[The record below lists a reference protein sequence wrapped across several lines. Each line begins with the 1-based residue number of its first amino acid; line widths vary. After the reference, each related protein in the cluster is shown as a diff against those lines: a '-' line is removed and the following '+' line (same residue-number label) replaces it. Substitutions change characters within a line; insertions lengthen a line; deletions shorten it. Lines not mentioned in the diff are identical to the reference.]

1 MVRSCSHGEPAC
13 DAGGAKTRARVVLLA
28 ALFALPL
35 SAQAPAT
42 EPTTVIVVRH
52 AERASS
58 EDDSPLSA
66 EGQRR
71 AQTLAQMLRDTP
83 LRAII
88 TSQYVRTAQTA
99 APIAQQKQITPD
111 VLPADKLDQLINRIH
126 SLAGG
131 TILVVHHSN
140 TVPAIVAKLGG
151 RTPLIADTEFDRL
164 LIVTMTAGGSSVT
177 TLRYGAA
184 AGQ

>member
-1 MVRSCSHGEPAC
+1 MVRSCSQSTS
-13 DAGGAKTRARVVLLA
+13 AGCAGRVKTRVCMALLA
-28 ALFALPL
+28 ALLALPV
-35 SAQAPAT
+35 SAQSPAT

-58 EDDSPLSA
+58 DEDSPLSA

-71 AQTLAQMLRDTP
+71 AQTLAQMLRDAP

-99 APIAQQKQITPD
+99 APTAQQKQIKPD

-126 SLAGG
+126 SLAGS

-151 RTPLIADTEFDRL
+151 RTPPMADTEFDRL
-164 LIVTMTAGGSSVT
+164 LIVTMTTAGSSVT
-177 TLRYGAA
+177 TLRYGGAPE
-184 AGQ
+184 Q